1 MVAPYDGPMARQET
15 TDENPGR
22 LKQIRLAYTM
32 TKRVD
37 PKIGLIIAGIG
48 LGTLAVL
55 LVIGFLVGHPVYL
68 GVLGLFAGLLAAVV
82 VFGRRAEKAAFGQ
95 MDGQPGAA
103 AAVLNNIKRGWT
115 VTPVVAATRQQDAVH
130 RAVGRPG
137 IVLVGEGNI
146 NRLRPLMAAE
156 KRKMSKS
163 AGDVPVIDIIVG
175 EGEGQIPLKRLQMH
189 LTKMP
194 RTLPA
199 SQVTQ
204 INDRLRAMGDLMTN
218 APIPKGPMPRGAR
231 MPKGR

>member
-1 MVAPYDGPMARQET
+1 MRFMARQAT

-37 PKIGLIIAGIG
+37 PKIGLITAGIG
-48 LGTLAVL
+48 IGTFAVL
-55 LVIGFLVGHPVYL
+55 LVIGFVIGHPIYLGILGLVL
-68 GVLGLFAGLLAAVV
+68 GVLGAVII
-82 VFGRRAEKAAFGQ
+82 FGRRAERAAFGQ
-95 MDGQPGAA
+95 MEGQPGAA
-103 AAVLNNIKRGWT
+103 AAVLNNIKRGWS
-115 VTPVVAATRQQDAVH
+115 VTPVVAATRQQDAIH

-137 IVLVGEGNI
+137 IVLVAEGNV
-146 NRLRPLMAAE
+146 NRLRPMLAEE
-156 KRKMSKS
+156 KRKMNRVV
-163 AGDVPVIDIIVG
+163 GNVPVIDIIVG
-175 EGEGQIPLKRLQMH
+175 DGEGQIPLKKLHMH

-204 INDRLRAMGDLMTN
+204 INDRLRALGDLMSN
-218 APIPKGPMPRGAR
+218 APIPKGPMPKGAR

>member
-1 MVAPYDGPMARQET
+1 MRFMARQAT

-37 PKIGLIIAGIG
+37 PKIGLITAGIG
-48 LGTLAVL
+48 IGTFAVL
-55 LVIGFLVGHPVYL
+55 LVIGFVIGHPIYLGILGFVL
-68 GVLGLFAGLLAAVV
+68 GVLAAVII
-82 VFGRRAEKAAFGQ
+82 FGRRAERAAFGQ
-95 MDGQPGAA
+95 MEGQPGAA
-103 AAVLNNIKRGWT
+103 AAVLNNIKRGW
-115 VTPVVAATRQQDAVH
+115 VITPVVAATRQQDAIH

-137 IVLVGEGNI
+137 IVLVAEGNV
-146 NRLRPLMAAE
+146 NRLRPMLAEE
-156 KRKMSKS
+156 KRKMNRMI
-163 AGDVPVIDIIVG
+163 GNVPVIDIIVG
-175 EGEGQIPLKRLQMH
+175 DGEGQVPLKKLHMH

-204 INDRLRAMGDLMTN
+204 INDRLRAMGDMMSN
-218 APIPKGPMPRGAR
+218 APIPKGPLPKGAR

>member
-1 MVAPYDGPMARQET
+1 MARQET

-37 PKIGLIIAGIG
+37 PKIGLITAGIG
-48 LGTLAVL
+48 IGTFAVL
-55 LVIGFLVGHPVYL
+55 LIVGFAIGHPIYL
-68 GVLGLFAGLLAAVV
+68 GILGFVLGLLGAVII
-82 VFGRRAEKAAFGQ
+82 FGRRAEKAAFGQ
-95 MDGQPGAA
+95 MEGQPGAA
-103 AAVLNNIKRGWT
+103 AAVLNNIKRGWS
-115 VTPVVAATRQQDAVH
+115 VTPVVAATRQQDAIH

-137 IVLVGEGNI
+137 IVLVAEGNV
-146 NRLRPLMAAE
+146 NRLRPMLAEE
-156 KRKMSKS
+156 KRKMNRVV
-163 AGDVPVIDIIVG
+163 GNVPVIDIIVG
-175 EGEGQIPLKRLQMH
+175 DGEGQIPLKKLHMH

-204 INDRLRAMGDLMTN
+204 INDRLRALGDLMSN
-218 APIPKGPMPRGAR
+218 APIPKGPMPKGAR